1 MEETNILGE
10 NPTPYGIWA
19 RRCCERHSG
28 QVRTLTFTLRASHP
42 AVRARSNTLGVPHQ
56 IYAVGSLLVAEVPRT
71 AVGGSRAPRQVT
83 DFCVLT
89 GLIEPARSLLS
100 YSCTESV
107 VPDSLQTF
115 TDLRDMNS
123 LHGQTGFGRSWS
135 CWSPAIVTE
144 MRTSEPGERSVV
156 VLNLIASLAILS
168 PS

>member
-1 MEETNILGE
+1 MAT
-10 NPTPYGIWA
+10 WF
-19 RRCCERHSG
+19 S
-28 QVRTLTFTLRASHP
+28 SP
-42 AVRARSNTLGVPHQ
+42 AVRTWPVTHRLPHH
-56 IYAVGSLLVAEVPRT
+56 IPAIDSLPVAEVAQA
-71 AVGGSRAPRQVT
+71 AVGGGSAPRST
-83 DFCVLT
+83 PRWGMLFW
-89 GLIEPARSLLS
+89 LIEPARSLLS

-135 CWSPAIVTE
+135 CWSPDINTE

-156 VLNLIASLAILS
+156 VLTLIASLAILS